1 MIPLIVGGAIA
12 AGTGAASAYDNYEK
26 RKMAREAYN
35 DISAKTGQVVAQNQG
50 DIDTL
55 KSLYGSTYGGN
66 DVAYKQAVQDFLNSD
81 VYDGQNYSFTGDIK
95 DYVDPAMNQRVD
107 AAMTAIDRQV
117 GGNNLNSDYL
127 SRVAGKQSAI
137 ASEEWEKAYQRLQND
152 RRQGLS
158 EWQANENQ
166 NVSDW
171 DRLMGQKED
180 AIKLYGTDRDKYM
193 AGMEGTTSATL
204 SNRTGGLQTQSQAAT
219 GKAGAV
225 TSMPSDAAAATMPIS
240 QFLGAYFGATR

>member
-1 MIPLIVGGAIA
+1 MIPLIVGGALA
-12 AGTGAASAYDNYEK
+12 AGSAAASAYDNYQN
-26 RKMAREAYN
+26 RKTAREAYN
-35 DISAKTGQVVAQNQG
+35 DISDKAGNVMKANQG

-55 KSLYGSTYGGN
+55 KALYSNTYGGN
-66 DVAYKQAVQDFLNSD
+66 DVAYNQAVQDFLNSD
-81 VYDGQNYSFTGDIK
+81 VYDGQNYSFSGDIK

-127 SRVAGKQSAI
+127 ARVAGKQSAI

-166 NVSDW
+166 NVADW

-180 AIKLYGTDRDKYM
+180 AIDLYGQNRDKYM
-193 AGMEGTTSATL
+193 AGMEGATTASL
-204 SNRTGGLQTQSQAAT
+204 NNRTGNLQTQADVIS
-219 GKAGAV
+219 GKANAMSGQ
-225 TSMPSDAAAATMPIS
+225 SDVSAALGPIS
-240 QFLGAYFGATR
+240 QFLGAYYGAKK